1 VRHVIEKEWT
11 MIALGLF
18 LPVTNNGWIFSTTGP
33 QCHSSH
39 AMLKAITLSAED
51 LWPSLCFGKWSAEL
65 GR

>member
-1 VRHVIEKEWT
+1 

-18 LPVTNNGWIFSTTGP
+18 LSVTNNSWIFSTTGP

-39 AMLKAITLSAED
+39 AMLKAITLSAEN